1 MDHSFFFAYKEIRS
15 EDSNE
20 DLKVDKIVVDRFKYV
35 AESMRRR
42 RQGVRYTHPY
52 AGRGGCFL
60 R

>member
-1 MDHSFFFAYKEIRS
+1 MVHSFLFSWKEIRS

-35 AESMRRR
+35 VESTQDVGRAY
-42 RQGVRYTHPY
+42 VNTHPY